1 MTRFFSVFFAFLVA
15 TESTAHEPSLLR
27 VDSLVADENGKYYY
41 AHVSDTDRDWLITCA
56 GYDEA
61 DRVVDVGQA
70 LSTSPATQVRLE
82 SRGFKISRAGC
93 TAKRLRE

>member
-1 MTRFFSVFFAFLVA
+1 MTRFFFVFFAFFAA
-15 TESTAHEPSLLR
+15 TESTAHEPTLLR
-27 VDSLVADENGKYYY
+27 VDSLLADENGKYYY
-41 AHVSDTDRDWLITCA
+41 AYISDTDRDWLITCA
-56 GYDEA
+56 AYDEA

-93 TAKRLRE
+93 TAKRMLE